1 MDTLKLHSHFMWEE
15 ACSLIQ
21 VAAFKDCFLKKRCV
35 YMNTCLKRKQ
45 VKALKL

>member
-1 MDTLKLHSHFMWEE
+1 MWDE